1 MPIWKF
7 RPQATP
13 QQHRSHSTLKRWH
26 LPECKRWLHLWLA
39 PLYATTFTQQSN
51 LRQVNYLAQPE
62 KAELLEPPRPIRKMK
77 ICAIYTVH
85 MERLPVNWLCVG
97 SVGKIQKLRG
107 GPEGSLMTRI
117 ARMIRRRIIQRDRN
131 WSKYSEV
138 SRTSQRN
145 CRKSTR

>member
-1 MPIWKF
+1 M
-7 RPQATP
+7 
-13 QQHRSHSTLKRWH
+13 
-26 LPECKRWLHLWLA
+26 
-39 PLYATTFTQQSN
+39 FTQQSN

-97 SVGKIQKLRG
+97 SVGKIQKQRG

-117 ARMIRRRIIQRDRN
+117 VRMIRRRIIQRDRN
-131 WSKYSEV
+131 
-138 SRTSQRN
+138 
-145 CRKSTR
+145 